1 MNKIIKTHHTP
12 FWNPLETFSSWIRSI
27 RAKVEKQLP
36 HINTLWVFSL
46 CLNLRTLPAIEKSL
60 QLRRAELDE
69 QDKQEFLVW
78 LKENSSYQFFI
89 QLLGEQQQA
98 NMFIIWSPF
107 SRANSTEAFG
117 NHACMHLK
125 WRKVGS
131 RKMIMSAFFFF
142 GLENLI
148 DVNASYS
155 RIFLWLWLCPYRCL
169 FSSKRCTQFL
179 LTKNTSNV
187 SRAFVLISA
196 LDVHSWATRDRS
208 IL

>member
-1 MNKIIKTHHTP
+1 MIITLINMNKIIKTHHTP

-98 NMFIIWSPF
+98 NMFIILSPF
-107 SRANSTEAFG
+107 FTCKFHRGLWESCLYAFEMKESWF
-117 NHACMHLK
+117 A
-125 WRKVGS
+125 
-131 RKMIMSAFFFF
+131 
-142 GLENLI
+142 ENDNECI
-148 DVNASYS
+148 
-155 RIFLWLWLCPYRCL
+155 
-169 FSSKRCTQFL
+169 L
-179 LTKNTSNV
+179 L
-187 SRAFVLISA
+187 L
-196 LDVHSWATRDRS
+196 
-208 IL
+208 

>member
-142 GLENLI
+142 RL
-148 DVNASYS
+148 
-155 RIFLWLWLCPYRCL
+155 RKPYRCECFL
-169 FSSKRCTQFL
+169 FQNISVTLALSIPMPFQFEALYSVSSHQKHVECFARF
-179 LTKNTSNV
+179 
-187 SRAFVLISA
+187 
-196 LDVHSWATRDRS
+196 RS
-208 IL
+208 Y

>member
-1 MNKIIKTHHTP
+1 MNKIIKTYHTP

-36 HINTLWVFSL
+36 HINTLWDFSL
-46 CLNLRTLPAIEKSL
+46 CLNLRTLPAIEKGGAWWTRQTRVSSL
-60 QLRRAELDE
+60 TQREFILPVLHSAAWRTTTSQHVYYMVSFFTCKFHRGLWESCLYAFEMKESWFAENDNE
-69 QDKQEFLVW
+69 C
-78 LKENSSYQFFI
+78 I
-89 QLLGEQQQA
+89 
-98 NMFIIWSPF
+98 
-107 SRANSTEAFG
+107 
-117 NHACMHLK
+117 
-125 WRKVGS
+125 
-131 RKMIMSAFFFF
+131 FFFF

-187 SRAFVLISA
+187 SRAFVFNSA
-196 LDVHSWATRDRS
+196 LDVHTWATRDRS